1 MPGSGTELREF
12 LAQAGLRET
21 GAMDDVAQAAR
32 DAATVLEV
40 MTCISRGG
48 RESRGRV
55 FTHCSSEYGMGWDG
69 MAWDVGRDGTV
80 CHGAVRYGTDR

>member
-40 MTCISRGG
+40 MTCNRGERERRGG
-48 RESRGRV
+48 V
-55 FTHCSSEYGMGWDG
+55 FTHRSS
-69 MAWDVGRDGTV
+69 
-80 CHGAVRYGTDR
+80 AVRYGMLCYAMVCYGNGA

>member
-1 MPGSGTELREF
+1 MPGAGMTMKEF

-40 MTCISRGG
+40 GGHDPWISLREVPNPGGVSRG
-48 RESRGRV
+48 S
-55 FTHCSSEYGMGWDG
+55 HD
-69 MAWDVGRDGTV
+69 D
-80 CHGAVRYGTDR
+80 

>member
-1 MPGSGTELREF
+1 MTMKEF

-40 MTCISRGG
+40 S
-48 RESRGRV
+48 EPLDV
-55 FTHCSSEYGMGWDG
+55 SSHDIVVPVHIGFRFD
-69 MAWDVGRDGTV
+69 
-80 CHGAVRYGTDR
+80 AV